1 MIQKII
7 MKVIL
12 SLGIHKIGQIFLQL
26 AKIIAEETKTTK
38 DDKIVQ
44 IAIEVWQDLQDS
56 IPMSLKKIKR
66 SGLKQ

>member
-1 MIQKII
+1 